1 MNYLFTFNIDMNDAN
16 LTHNAATLV
25 RLTIERDGVVRNA
38 LSRGIINT
46 RALARDI
53 ELKAKGAVSFDAILS
68 AIRRYPILDVAI
80 NRKMVGEKIM
90 KISLR
95 NRIVVISMKNS
106 NDLQRAILRFS
117 SEINLAAGE
126 TFRLVTNLDSAS
138 VTMDSKNLERFESF
152 VSDSQVNRKTG
163 GLAEIVVEMPMEI
176 ETIPGLLS
184 TIATELS
191 INDIAIRQ
199 FNTIGPG
206 RMIMLVDEYNATRA
220 FDILK
225 NLSES

>member
-1 MNYLFTFNIDMNDAN
+1 MNDAN
-16 LTHNAATLV
+16 LTQNAATLV

-53 ELKAKGAVSFDAILS
+53 EMKAKGAVSFDAILS
-68 AIRRYPILDVAI
+68 AIRRYPTSDVAI

-117 SEINLAAGE
+117 GEINLAAGE
-126 TFRLVTNLDSAS
+126 TFRLVTNLDNAS
-138 VTMDSKNLERFESF
+138 VTIDSKNLERFESF
-152 VSDSQVNRKTG
+152 VSDSQFNRKTG
-163 GLAEIVVEMPMEI
+163 GLAEIVVEMPIEI
-176 ETIPGLLS
+176 ETVPGLQS

-220 FDILK
+220 FDILQ